1 MASTRKAAETFTRN
15 AFETT
20 LSSTFGATDTTAT
33 VASTSGLTSPCYL
46 VIEPDSATQREYVFF
61 DGTFT
66 STQLVTST
74 ADNRYL
80 TGSAA
85 ASGLSHPQNSVVRMV
100 PVQQVTEDM
109 FDAIGQV
116 VDVSYAS
123 GSAGTPKLAADLDA
137 NNNKITNLTSPSVAA
152 DAANKSYVDSSDS
165 TLQAAIDS
173 ISAGTAS
180 QTISITLKVADDGS
194 GSQNV
199 YYFLSG
205 TDSGAGTREVALD
218 LKVGFKYKFDQSD
231 TSNTGHPFRFS
242 LTKDGTH
249 NSGSEFTTNVTTNGT
264 PGSAGAYTQIEI
276 TPETVGRN
284 DDNTPKLY
292 YYCTAHSGMG
302 GEGQLTLTTNNLQNY
317 VEKDVTLT
325 SSSGVVAIDLA
336 NGNTGSL
343 TLTES
348 VTDIDFTNVPENGVS
363 TFTVKVTQDASSAYT
378 VAINAITVN
387 GGSDVTAKTAGAGGF
402 TMTATLG
409 AEDILFFLFFN
420 AGTPYLTVQQE
431 MS

>member
-85 ASGLSHPQNSVVRMV
+85 ASGLSHPQNSIVRMT
-100 PVQQVTEDM
+100 PVQQVYEDM

-123 GSAGTPKLAADLDA
+123 GTAGTPKLATDLDA
-137 NNNKITNLTSPSVAA
+137 NNNKITNLTTPTAAA
-152 DAANKSYVDSSDS
+152 DAANKSYVDASGVTLLDEDDMASNSS
-165 TLQAAIDS
+165 TAAASQQSIKAYVDTQDATKLS
-173 ISAGTAS
+173 LAGGTMTGAINAGDQEISAAV
-180 QTISITLKVADDGS
+180 LKDYS
-194 GSQNV
+194 E
-199 YYFLSG
+199 
-205 TDSGAGTREVALD
+205 TDVAL
-218 LKVGFKYKFDQSD
+218 
-231 TSNTGHPFRFS
+231 
-242 LTKDGTH
+242 
-249 NSGSEFTTNVTTNGT
+249 
-264 PGSAGAYTQIEI
+264 
-276 TPETVGRN
+276 
-284 DDNTPKLY
+284 
-292 YYCTAHSGMG
+292 
-302 GEGQLTLTTNNLQNY
+302 
-317 VEKDVTLT
+317 
-325 SSSGVVAIDLA
+325 SSTSGVVAIDLA

-348 VTDIDFTNVPENGVS
+348 VTDIDFTNVPTNGVS
-363 TFTVKVTQDASSAYT
+363 SFTVKITQDASSAYT

-387 GGSDVTAKTAGAGGF
+387 AGSNVTALTPGAVGF
-402 TMTATLG
+402 DMTSTLG
-409 AEDILFFLFFN
+409 AIDIVTFLFFG
-420 AGTPYLTVQQE
+420 AGTPFLNALQE

>member
-80 TGSAA
+80 TGSSA

-100 PVQQVTEDM
+100 PVQQVYEDM

-123 GSAGTPKLAADLDA
+123 GTAGTPKLAANLDA
-137 NNNKITNLTSPSVAA
+137 NNNKITNLTTPTAAA
-152 DAANKSYVDSSDS
+152 DAANKSYVDTADTS
-165 TLQAAIDS
+165 LQASIDS
-173 ISAGTAS
+173 ITAGTAS
-180 QTISITLKVADDGS
+180 QTITITVKVADDGS

-199 YYFLSG
+199 FYFLSG
-205 TDSGAGTREVALD
+205 TDSGAGT
-218 LKVGFKYKFDQSD
+218 KSSNFTFQVGFKYYFDQSD
-231 TSNTGHPFRFS
+231 SSNTSHPLKLS
-242 LTKDGTH
+242 TTANGTH
-249 NSGSEFTTNVTTNGT
+249 NSGSEFTTNVTTSGT

-276 TPETVGRN
+276 TPETLG
-284 DDNTPKLY
+284 TAGATKTLY
-292 YYCTAHSGMG
+292 YYCSSHTGMG
-302 GEGQLTLTTNNLQNY
+302 GSGEISLY
-317 VEKDVTLT
+317 PT
-325 SSSGVVAIDLA
+325 S
-336 NGNTGSL
+336 T
-343 TLTES
+343 
-348 VTDIDFTNVPENGVS
+348 GVS
-363 TFTVKVTQDASSAYT
+363 LGLALAL
-378 VAINAITVN
+378 
-387 GGSDVTAKTAGAGGF
+387 GG
-402 TMTATLG
+402 
-409 AEDILFFLFFN
+409 
-420 AGTPYLTVQQE
+420 
-431 MS
+431 

>member
-46 VIEPDSATQREYVFF
+46 VIEPDSSTQREYVFF

-74 ADNRYL
+74 SDNRYL
-80 TGSAA
+80 SGSAA

-100 PVQQVTEDM
+100 PVQQVYEDM

-123 GSAGTPKLAADLDA
+123 GTAGTPKLAANLDA
-137 NNNKITNLTSPSVAA
+137 NNNKITNLTTPAAAA
-152 DAANKSYVDSSDS
+152 DAANKSYVDASGVTLLDEDNMASDS
-165 TLQAAIDS
+165 STSAASQQSVKAYADTKLPLAGGTMTGAINAGDQE
-173 ISAGTAS
+173 ISAAV
-180 QTISITLKVADDGS
+180 LKDYAE
-194 GSQNV
+194 
-199 YYFLSG
+199 
-205 TDSGAGTREVALD
+205 TDVAL
-218 LKVGFKYKFDQSD
+218 S
-231 TSNTGHPFRFS
+231 
-242 LTKDGTH
+242 
-249 NSGSEFTTNVTTNGT
+249 
-264 PGSAGAYTQIEI
+264 
-276 TPETVGRN
+276 
-284 DDNTPKLY
+284 
-292 YYCTAHSGMG
+292 
-302 GEGQLTLTTNNLQNY
+302 
-317 VEKDVTLT
+317 

-348 VTDIDFTNVPENGVS
+348 VTAFEFTNVPTNGVS
-363 TFTVKVTQDASSAYT
+363 SFTVKVTQDASSAYT
-378 VAINAITVN
+378 VAINDIDINAPTLTAQ
-387 GGSDVTAKTAGAGGF
+387 TAKTTGAGGF
-402 TMTATLG
+402 DMTATLS
-409 AEDILFFLFFN
+409 AEDLLFFLFFD
-420 AGTPYLTVQQE
+420 AGTPYLTATQE

>member
-33 VASTSGLTSPCYL
+33 VASTSGLASPCYL
-46 VIEPDSATQREYVFF
+46 VIEPDSSTQREYVFF

-100 PVQQVTEDM
+100 PVQQVYEDM

-123 GSAGTPKLAADLDA
+123 GTAGTPKLAANLDA
-137 NNNKITNLTSPSVAA
+137 NNNKITNLTTPAAAA
-152 DAANKSYVDSSDS
+152 DAANKSYVDASGVTLLDEDNMASDS
-165 TLQAAIDS
+165 STSAASQQSVKAYADTKLPLAGGTMTGAINAGDQE
-173 ISAGTAS
+173 ISAAV
-180 QTISITLKVADDGS
+180 LKDYAE
-194 GSQNV
+194 
-199 YYFLSG
+199 
-205 TDSGAGTREVALD
+205 TDVAL
-218 LKVGFKYKFDQSD
+218 S
-231 TSNTGHPFRFS
+231 
-242 LTKDGTH
+242 
-249 NSGSEFTTNVTTNGT
+249 
-264 PGSAGAYTQIEI
+264 
-276 TPETVGRN
+276 
-284 DDNTPKLY
+284 
-292 YYCTAHSGMG
+292 
-302 GEGQLTLTTNNLQNY
+302 
-317 VEKDVTLT
+317 

-348 VTDIDFTNVPENGVS
+348 VTDIDFTNVPTNGVS
-363 TFTVKVTQDASSAYT
+363 SFTVKVTQDASSAYT
-378 VAINAITVN
+378 VAINAITYKWRW
-387 GGSDVTAKTAGAGGF
+387 TCR
-402 TMTATLG
+402 LQRQQ
-409 AEDILFFLFFN
+409 
-420 AGTPYLTVQQE
+420 VQVVLL
-431 MS
+431 

>member
-80 TGSAA
+80 SGSAA

-100 PVQQVTEDM
+100 PVQQVYEDM

-123 GSAGTPKLAADLDA
+123 GTAGTPKLAADLDA
-137 NNNKITNLTSPSVAA
+137 NNNKITNLTTPTAAA
-152 DAANKSYVDSSDS
+152 DAANKSYVDANDL
-165 TLQAAIDS
+165 TLLDEDNMASNSETAAASQQSIKAYVDTQDATKLS
-173 ISAGTAS
+173 LAGGTMTGAINAGDQEISAAV
-180 QTISITLKVADDGS
+180 LKDYAETDLA
-194 GSQNV
+194 
-199 YYFLSG
+199 LS
-205 TDSGAGTREVALD
+205 
-218 LKVGFKYKFDQSD
+218 
-231 TSNTGHPFRFS
+231 
-242 LTKDGTH
+242 
-249 NSGSEFTTNVTTNGT
+249 
-264 PGSAGAYTQIEI
+264 
-276 TPETVGRN
+276 
-284 DDNTPKLY
+284 
-292 YYCTAHSGMG
+292 
-302 GEGQLTLTTNNLQNY
+302 
-317 VEKDVTLT
+317 
-325 SSSGVVAIDLA
+325 SSSGVVAIDLS
-336 NGNTGSL
+336 NGNTGSI
-343 TLTES
+343 TLTEN
-348 VTDIDFTNVPENGVS
+348 VTDIDFTNVPTNGVS
-363 TFTVKVTQDASSAYT
+363 SFTVKVTQDASSAYT

-387 GGSDVTAKTAGAGGF
+387 GGSDVTAKTSGARGF
-402 TMTATLG
+402 DMTATLS
-409 AEDILFFLFFN
+409 AIDIVTFLFFD
-420 AGTPYLTVQQE
+420 AGTPFLNALQE

>member
-66 STQLVTST
+66 ATQLITST

-100 PVQQVTEDM
+100 PVQQVYEDM

-123 GSAGTPKLAADLDA
+123 GTAGTPKLAADLDA
-137 NNNKITNLTSPSVAA
+137 NNNKITNLTTPTAAA
-152 DAANKSYVDSSDS
+152 DAANKSYVDASGITLLDEDDMTSNSS
-165 TLQAAIDS
+165 TAA
-173 ISAGTAS
+173 AS
-180 QTISITLKVADDGS
+180 QQSVKAYVDGQDATKLSLAGGTMTGAINAGDQEITAAVLKDYAE
-194 GSQNV
+194 
-199 YYFLSG
+199 
-205 TDSGAGTREVALD
+205 TDVAL
-218 LKVGFKYKFDQSD
+218 S
-231 TSNTGHPFRFS
+231 S
-242 LTKDGTH
+242 
-249 NSGSEFTTNVTTNGT
+249 
-264 PGSAGAYTQIEI
+264 
-276 TPETVGRN
+276 
-284 DDNTPKLY
+284 
-292 YYCTAHSGMG
+292 TA
-302 GEGQLTLTTNNLQNY
+302 
-317 VEKDVTLT
+317 
-325 SSSGVVAIDLA
+325 GVVAIDLA

-343 TLTES
+343 TLTEN
-348 VTDIDFTNVPENGVS
+348 VTDIDFTNVPTNGVS
-363 TFTVKVTQDASSAYT
+363 SFTVKVTQDASTAYT

-387 GGSDVTAKTAGAGGF
+387 GGGDVTAKTAGAGGF
-402 TMTATLG
+402 SMTATLS
-409 AEDILFFLFFN
+409 AEDLLFFLFFD
-420 AGTPYLTVQQE
+420 AGTPYLTAQQE